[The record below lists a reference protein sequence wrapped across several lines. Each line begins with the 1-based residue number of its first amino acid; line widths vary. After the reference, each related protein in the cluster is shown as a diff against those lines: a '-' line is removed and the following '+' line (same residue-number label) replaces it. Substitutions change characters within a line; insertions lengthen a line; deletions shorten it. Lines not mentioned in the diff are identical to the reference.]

1 MTSGPFELRVVPYDH
16 PDAVALIDQLQ
27 QFYLDRYGG
36 TDDTPVDPA
45 EFAPPRGLFFVAY
58 DGSGDASA
66 PVGCAGW
73 RTHAGNP
80 LLRDSDVEIKRMY
93 VVPSARGRGYAR
105 RLLDALERTA
115 REAGHKRVVLETGIE
130 QPEAIRFYQRNGYTP
145 IEPFGFHHDDP
156 RVRCFAKELA

>member
-1 MTSGPFELRVVPYDH
+1 TQNQRPAGSGVTGLCRARSRTPPPVLSVEVVTSGVTSGPFELRVVPYDH

-27 QFYLDRYGG
+27 QFYLDHYGG

-80 LLRDSDVEIKRMY
+80 LLRD
-93 VVPSARGRGYAR
+93 
-105 RLLDALERTA
+105 
-115 REAGHKRVVLETGIE
+115 
-130 QPEAIRFYQRNGYTP
+130 
-145 IEPFGFHHDDP
+145 
-156 RVRCFAKELA
+156 